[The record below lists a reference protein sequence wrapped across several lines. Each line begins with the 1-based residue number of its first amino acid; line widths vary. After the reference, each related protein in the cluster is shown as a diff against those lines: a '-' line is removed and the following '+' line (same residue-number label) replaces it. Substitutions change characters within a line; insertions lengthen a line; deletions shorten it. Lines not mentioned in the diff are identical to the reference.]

1 MTKQKIKIEE
11 YHLHKDQ
18 PEKRQFEIFSLREY
32 LADNLQKS
40 RTPHIHSFY
49 QIIWFVN
56 GKGNHF
62 VDLNKYEVNPNTIFF
77 INKNQVHYFDKS
89 KNYEGV
95 LLHFNESFLV
105 QHANDID
112 IFLNYDIFNNQHHQP
127 FCIISKPTSDL
138 LNTLISQ
145 ISNELNKENTFGH
158 KELLRHFLK
167 SFLIQI
173 ERQKRENQDASLV
186 ITNEKH
192 ILFLRFS
199 ELIELNYKKGFS
211 VSEYAALLNISS
223 KTLTELTNKI
233 VFKTP
238 SILIHERVILE
249 VQRLLTHSS
258 LNVNQIGYQL
268 GFDDPSYFVK
278 YFKKYTKKTPSDFR
292 KLVS

>member
-1 MTKQKIKIEE
+1 MI
-11 YHLHKDQ
+11 L
-18 PEKRQFEIFSLREY
+18 
-32 LADNLQKS
+32 
-40 RTPHIHSFY
+40 
-49 QIIWFVN
+49 
-56 GKGNHF
+56 
-62 VDLNKYEVNPNTIFF
+62 
-77 INKNQVHYFDKS
+77 
-89 KNYEGV
+89 
-95 LLHFNESFLV
+95 
-105 QHANDID
+105 
-112 IFLNYDIFNNQHHQP
+112 
-127 FCIISKPTSDL
+127 SKPTSDL
-138 LNTLISQ
+138 LNALISQ

-158 KELLRHFLK
+158 RELLRHFLK

-249 VQRLLTHSS
+249 AQRLLTHSS

>member
-1 MTKQKIKIEE
+1 MTKQKIDE
-11 YHLHKDQ
+11 YHLHKGQ
-18 PEKRQFEIFSLREY
+18 PEKRQFEIFSLKKY
-32 LADNLQKS
+32 IADNFQKS
-40 RTPHIHSFY
+40 SKPHIHSFY
-49 QIIWFVN
+49 QIIWFVK

-89 KNYEGV
+89 KDYEGV

-105 QHANDID
+105 QHENDID
-112 IFLNYDIFNNQHHQP
+112 IFLNYNIFNNQHHQP

-145 ISNELNKENTFGH
+145 ISNELNKGNTFGH

-173 ERQKRENQDASLV
+173 ERQKRENEDTSLV

-223 KTLTELTNKI
+223 KTLVELTNKI

-249 VQRLLTHSS
+249 AQRLLTHSS
-258 LNVNQIGYQL
+258 LNVNQIGFQL

-278 YFKKYTKKTPSDFR
+278 YFKKYSKKTPSDFR